1 MQAKPSGT
9 ETAADAAAG
18 DAPKAPRPRGRP
30 PKDAGRQAA
39 RQAARAQSGPPAM
52 LAGGGAEPQD
62 GADAETAAETVAD
75 AAGKPVGAVLNCI
88 RILKLLSH
96 AAAPVSLTHIVQ
108 ELGMN
113 TSTGFNILRTLVQ
126 EDYVRFDPQTKVYS
140 IGLGVMDLVRGA
152 ATVASDINLVRPLM
166 ERIARDHG
174 VTVTLWRRISA
185 DRMMLVLEALG
196 TGNMRIKMDVGQ
208 RLPLTIGAAGRAM
221 VPHAGLTEAELR
233 RQFAA
238 LRWDR
243 PLPFE
248 AFMAEVEE
256 TARRGWALDNGN
268 YALGTA
274 SVAVPILNPQGGPL
288 MACTATMFLSQFDE
302 ARAERIAGALGE
314 VARALA
320 PALPHL

>member
-1 MQAKPSGT
+1 MQAKPGGT
-9 ETAADAAAG
+9 ETAADADAG

-30 PKDAGRQAA
+30 PKDAAK
-39 RQAARAQSGPPAM
+39 QAARAQSGPSAM
-52 LAGGGAEPQD
+52 FAD
-62 GADAETAAETVAD
+62 GAAEAQGGVDAETVAD

-126 EDYVRFDPQTKVYS
+126 EDYVRFDPQTKVYA

-166 ERIARDHG
+166 ERVARDHG

-221 VPHAGLTEAELR
+221 VPHAGLTDAELR

-243 PLPFE
+243 PLSFE
-248 AFMAEVEE
+248 VFMAEVEE

>member
-1 MQAKPSGT
+1 MA
-9 ETAADAAAG
+9 EAAVADADAAG
-18 DAPKAPRPRGRP
+18 APKPSRPRGRP
-30 PKDAGRQAA
+30 PKDPAKNAA
-39 RQAARAQSGPPAM
+39 QNAAKNPAK
-52 LAGGGAEPQD
+52 ADSASADGDGAELPD
-62 GADAETAAETVAD
+62 GADMEAASDTTA
-75 AAGKPVGAVLNCI
+75 KPVGAVLNCV
-88 RILKLLSH
+88 RILKLLSR

-126 EDYVRFDPQTKVYS
+126 EDYVRFDPQAKVYS
-140 IGLGVMDLVRGA
+140 IGLGVMELVRGA

-185 DRMMLVLEALG
+185 DRMMLVLEAIG
-196 TGNMRIKMDVGQ
+196 SGNMRIKMDVGQ
-208 RLPLTIGAAGRAM
+208 RLPLMIGAAGRAM
-221 VPHAGLTEAELR
+221 VPHAGLPEAELR

-243 PLPFE
+243 PLSFE
-248 AFMAEVEE
+248 AFMAEVDE

-274 SVAVPILNPQGGPL
+274 SVAVPILNAEGGPL
-288 MACTATMFLSQFDE
+288 MACTATMFLSRFDE